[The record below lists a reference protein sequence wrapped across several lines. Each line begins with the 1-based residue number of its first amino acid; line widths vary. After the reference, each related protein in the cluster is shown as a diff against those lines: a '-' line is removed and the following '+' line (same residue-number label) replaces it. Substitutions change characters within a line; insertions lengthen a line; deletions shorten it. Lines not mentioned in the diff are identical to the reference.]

1 MAVPLLTTKLYIP
14 APRPGAVPRSRLVE
28 CLEEGRRL
36 DHRLCVVCAPA
47 GSGKTTLLAEWLQC
61 LSMPGGEAPVPRVAW
76 LSLDEPDNDPSRFFA
91 YLVAA
96 LQRADSTIGR
106 DLPGALPAAFAP
118 AGASGE
124 AVDVKW
130 VEAPMTLLIND
141 IAATSAPLLL
151 ILDDYHL
158 ITQLGV
164 HAAVSFLVEHTP
176 PNMQLVIA
184 TRQDPPLPL
193 SRARARGYM
202 TELRA
207 ADLRFSRVE
216 VTAFLNQTMDLDL
229 TPEQVAALEF
239 RTEGWIAGLQLA
251 ALALQGASPAPRPAE
266 RAAFIQAFSGNQRHV
281 MDFLVDEVLSRQPE
295 AVQRFLLQTSI
306 LDRLNG
312 PLCDAVLTDLEPET
326 LPISSSSVAP
336 PLSSSQRM
344 LHYLDASNLFVVAL
358 DDRREWYRYHQLFA
372 DLLRHRLR
380 QVYPGLVRD
389 LHCRASTWYEQ
400 QLATQEE
407 PEAVDRAISHALSG
421 EDYERAAR
429 LLEENHAAM
438 IARGDL
444 GILYH
449 WADAIPRDIL
459 RHRPWLCIF
468 CAWGLSWWGRLDE
481 ADILLEYAARHITP
495 GDSSPETCS
504 MLAHISYVRA
514 RGAGMRGDLP
524 LAIELARVARQHMP
538 QQSLVVRAS
547 VETLLGYLHLLSGDL
562 AQASQVLQ
570 EGLDLSQA
578 AGALNAMV
586 ALYCLLAE
594 VRRLQG
600 RLREADQLYD
610 DALQLVR
617 AHSGQHPGAE
627 AVVAI
632 GQADVRYEWNDLSA
646 AATCIQYSIEH
657 IQWWGKPDDQV
668 QALVTL
674 ARVRCAEGDLDAA
687 DDALN
692 QAAHILQS
700 GGLFP
705 DGRGAVENAH
715 VRLCLARG
723 DVAGASRWAETHGLA
738 ETDRLTYEREAWHI
752 SLARV
757 CLAQGRYPDAL
768 SWLQRLAG
776 AAEAA
781 GRTGRLIEILVLQAL
796 ALYAQSQAHAALDV
810 LQRALALAAP
820 EGYVRLFVDEGA
832 PMAELL
838 RLAAARGLTPN
849 YVARLLDALTASLTP
864 ARPSAAAHPL
874 DVQVEPLTER
884 ELDVLRLVAQGA
896 SNRVIAERLVV
907 TTGTVKTHVSHIMS
921 KLDACNR
928 TEAAARAR
936 ELGLL

>member
-1 MAVPLLTTKLYIP
+1 MATLLLTTKLYVP
-14 APRPGAVPRSRLVE
+14 APRPGAVSRSHLVE

-36 DHRLCVVCAPA
+36 DHRLYVVCAPA

-61 LSMPGGEAPVPRVAW
+61 LSMPGGQSPVPRVAW
-76 LSLDEPDNDPSRFFA
+76 LSLDERDNDPSRFFA

-96 LQRADSTIGR
+96 LQRADSVIGR

-118 AGASGE
+118 AGTSAE
-124 AVDVKW
+124 AADVKW
-130 VEAPMTLLIND
+130 VDAPMTLLIND
-141 IAATSAPLLL
+141 IAATSAPLMLV
-151 ILDDYHL
+151 LDDYHL
-158 ITQLGV
+158 ITQLAV
-164 HAAVSFLVEHTP
+164 HAAVSFLVEHMP
-176 PNMQLVIA
+176 PDMQLVIA

-193 SRARARGYM
+193 SRARARGHM

-207 ADLRFSRVE
+207 ADLRFSRAE

-229 TPEQVAALEF
+229 TSEQVAALES

-251 ALALQGASPAPRPAE
+251 ALALQGASSTPRPAE
-266 RAAFIQAFSGNQRHV
+266 RAAFIQAFSGSQRHV
-281 MDFLVDEVLSRQPE
+281 MDFLVDEVLCRQPE

-306 LDRLNG
+306 LDRLSG
-312 PLCDAVLTDLEPET
+312 PLCDAVLSDLEPGT
-326 LPISSSSVAP
+326 LPAPTSSVAP
-336 PLSSSQRM
+336 PSSSSQRM
-344 LHYLDASNLFVVAL
+344 LHHLDAANLFVVAL

-372 DLLRHRLR
+372 DLLCHRLR
-380 QVYPGLVRD
+380 QVYPELVRD
-389 LHCRASTWYEQ
+389 LHRRASTWYEQ
-400 QLATQEE
+400 QLATQAEQ
-407 PEAVDRAISHALSG
+407 EAVDRAISHALSG

-438 IARGDL
+438 VARGDL
-444 GILYH
+444 SILYR
-449 WADAIPRDIL
+449 WAAAIPHDIL
-459 RHRPWLCIF
+459 HRRPWLCIF
-468 CAWGLSWWGRLDE
+468 YAWGLSWWGRLDE
-481 ADILLEYAARHITP
+481 ADTLLEYAARHIVP

-578 AGALNAMV
+578 ADALNAMV
-586 ALYCLLAE
+586 AHYCLLAE
-594 VRRLQG
+594 VRRIQG

-610 DALQLVR
+610 NALQLIR

-627 AVVAI
+627 AVVAN
-632 GQADVRYEWNDLSA
+632 GQADVHYEWNDLSA
-646 AATCIQYSIEH
+646 AAAFIQYSIEH

-674 ARVRCAEGDLDAA
+674 ARVRCAEGNLDAA

-692 QAAHILQS
+692 QTAHIRQS

-705 DGRGAVENAH
+705 DGRGAVENAR

-723 DVAGASRWAETHGLA
+723 DVAGASRWAEAHGLTEA
-738 ETDRLTYEREAWHI
+738 DRLSYEREVWHI

-757 CLAQGRYPDAL
+757 YLAQDRYPAAL
-768 SWLQRLAG
+768 SLLHRLAG

-781 GRTGRLIEILVLQAL
+781 GRTGRLIEILVLQAR
-796 ALYAQSQAHAALDV
+796 ALYAQSQAHAALDA
-810 LQRALALAAP
+810 LQRALTLAAP

-832 PMAELL
+832 AMAELL
-838 RLAAARGLTPN
+838 RLAVARGLTPD
-849 YVARLLDALTASLTP
+849 YTARLLGALPVPVAP
-864 ARPSAAAHPL
+864 ARPPSLAQPL
-874 DVQVEPLTER
+874 DARVEPLTER

-896 SNRVIAERLVV
+896 SNRVIAETLVV
-907 TTGTVKTHVSHIMS
+907 TTGTVKTHVSRIMS
-921 KLDACNR
+921 KLEARNR